1 MRNTMLSKVIN
12 LYIFTSIGLY
22 LLLLLFWG
30 EQSLSFMNAVNIT
43 VFVCFS
49 LLIMVSYYQRENFYT
64 NVRLGVTVFVF
75 SISAVS
81 LYCYMSDYY
90 SGDTFLF
97 SKSDAMAYYK
107 MSNGLA
113 SSNFTHWYEILTS
126 RGWDFD
132 DWGAPVGMS
141 IFYMIW
147 PSKATLN
154 IGYVVLTSIAAV
166 SMFDMAKTFMIKR
179 YAYMVALT
187 YCVSSYML
195 FFNGSH
201 LKESFMSFITIE
213 SFAFLYKYINEEK
226 VIYLIIA
233 LLFSVFMAFFRVPVM
248 GLMWLGGIT
257 YLLLRKGNIET
268 YTLVLLGVLYIGFLS
283 MSTLMDA
290 WSRYT
295 LDGDVTKGENYIG
308 ATTFS
313 IYTSIANACIGPFP
327 EMLQVGDKIGYKS
340 LFGSGLYFKM
350 FLALPFWLGFIHC
363 IKEKVI
369 MMYPLFVFTVLE
381 IICISVVNDGIEL
394 RKSLPHIPTFILC
407 AFWFMS
413 EYDEGADEDIRRTPY
428 YRKVNFLFNMS
439 VVVLFFATFI
449 WSTYRLL

>member
-1 MRNTMLSKVIN
+1 MLSKVIN

-97 SKSDAMAYYK
+97 SKSDAMVYYK
-107 MSNGLA
+107 LSNILVT
-113 SSNFTHWYEILTS
+113 SDFNHWIGILTS
-126 RGWDFD
+126 KGVEFD
-132 DWGAPVGMS
+132 DWGAPIGMS
-141 IFYMIW
+141 FFYMLW
-147 PSKATLN
+147 QSKAALN

-166 SMFDMAKTFMIKR
+166 SMFDMAKTIMMKR
-179 YAYMVALT
+179 YAYMAALI
-187 YCVSSYML
+187 YSVSSYMI

-201 LKESFMSFITIE
+201 LKESFMSFIIIE
-213 SFAFLYKYINEEK
+213 YFAFFYKYVNEEK
-226 VIYLIIA
+226 AIYLIIS
-233 LLFSVFMAFFRVPVM
+233 LFFSVVMAVFRVPVM
-248 GLMWLGGIT
+248 GLMWMGGIT
-257 YLLLRKGNIET
+257 YLLLRKGSLET
-268 YTLVLLGVLYIGFLS
+268 YVLVILVLLYIGTVS

-295 LDGDVTKGENYIG
+295 SDGDITKGENYIG
-308 ATTFS
+308 VTTFS

-407 AFWFMS
+407 AFWYLS
-413 EYDEGADEDIRRTPY
+413 EYDEDADEEVRRTYY
-428 YRKVNFLFNMS
+428 YRRTNILFNIS
-439 VVVLFFATFI
+439 VVMIFFATFI

>member
-1 MRNTMLSKVIN
+1 M
-12 LYIFTSIGLY
+12 
-22 LLLLLFWG
+22 
-30 EQSLSFMNAVNIT
+30 SF
-43 VFVCFS
+43 
-49 LLIMVSYYQRENFYT
+49 
-64 NVRLGVTVFVF
+64 
-75 SISAVS
+75 
-81 LYCYMSDYY
+81 
-90 SGDTFLF
+90 
-97 SKSDAMAYYK
+97 
-107 MSNGLA
+107 
-113 SSNFTHWYEILTS
+113 
-126 RGWDFD
+126 
-132 DWGAPVGMS
+132 
-141 IFYMIW
+141 FYMIW

-187 YCVSSYML
+187 YSVSSYML

-213 SFAFLYKYINEEK
+213 SFAFLYKYVKEEK
-226 VIYLIIA
+226 AIYLIIS
-233 LLFSVFMAFFRVPVM
+233 LFFSVVMAFFRVPVM
-248 GLMWLGGIT
+248 GLMWMGGII
-257 YLLLRKGNIET
+257 YLLLRKGSLET
-268 YTLVLLGVLYIGFLS
+268 YVLVILVLLYIGTVS

-295 LDGDVTKGENYIG
+295 SDGDITKGENYIG

-313 IYTSIANACIGPFP
+313 IYTSIANACVGPFP

-350 FLALPFWLGFIHC
+350 FLALPFWMGFIHC
-363 IKEKVI
+363 IREKVTN
-369 MMYPLFVFTVLE
+369 MYPLFVFTILE

-394 RKSLPHIPTFILC
+394 RKSMPHIPTFILC

-449 WSTYRLL
+449 WSTYRML